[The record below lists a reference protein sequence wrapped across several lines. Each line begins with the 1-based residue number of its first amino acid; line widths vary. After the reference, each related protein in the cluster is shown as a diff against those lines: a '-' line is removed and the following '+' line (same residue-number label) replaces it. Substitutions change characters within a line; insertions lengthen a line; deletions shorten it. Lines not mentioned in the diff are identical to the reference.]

1 VWISSIAAAAD
12 SAERL
17 ARSFDRASRPPQAKK
32 DSITSA
38 GRKRFPPAK
47 TLYSMDSASR
57 DVSVASTS
65 NAPEQSTSWQS
76 GTLTTSIDVVA
87 FRKTK
92 IVPVVSTRAQLRHDL
107 AS

>member
-1 VWISSIAAAAD
+1 MNRYQPATSRSIAGLAAAFMTI
-12 SAERL
+12 ATL
-17 ARSFDRASRPPQAKK
+17 AV
-32 DSITSA
+32 SILV
-38 GRKRFPPAK
+38 PA
-47 TLYSMDSASR
+47 SMDSASR

-65 NAPEQSTSWQS
+65 NAPEQSTRWQS